1 MTLSHKIILAI
12 LAIAAALAMFASI
25 ALERLWTLF
34 GPADL
39 GPVAFESLQR
49 RATPNDALACPPGVC
64 QASSDVTPPLFA
76 VSADRLREAFA
87 QVIATEPDVVQV
99 EKGAAEERYIQRTR
113 WLRFPDTI
121 AVRYIPRGESQ
132 STIALYSR
140 SQLGEGDFGVNRAR
154 VERWLDKLA
163 RQASLAK

>member
-1 MTLSHKIILAI
+1 MTLSHKIILAM

>member
-1 MTLSHKIILAI
+1 
-12 LAIAAALAMFASI
+12 
-25 ALERLWTLF
+25 
-34 GPADL
+34 
-39 GPVAFESLQR
+39 
-49 RATPNDALACPPGVC
+49 
-64 QASSDVTPPLFA
+64 VTPPLFA